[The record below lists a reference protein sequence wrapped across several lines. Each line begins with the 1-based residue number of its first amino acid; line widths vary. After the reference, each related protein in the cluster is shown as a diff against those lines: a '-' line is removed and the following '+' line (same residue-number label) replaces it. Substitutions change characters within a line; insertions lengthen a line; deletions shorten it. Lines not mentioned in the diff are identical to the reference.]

1 MTSVLDQLKKTR
13 EVLETRGRTIG
24 TLVRSDCRV
33 CLLGAIGVAVL
44 GESYADKPTYAVF
57 DKTVEGFNEEAYAVV
72 ESLFPYLPDSYQYEY
87 VAQNYDD
94 VVAFNDTDAEFDDE
108 KVFNLIDR
116 AIAGL
121 EARQ

>member
-1 MTSVLDQLKKTR
+1 MSVIEGLKKTR
-13 EVLETRGRTIG
+13 EVLETRGRIVG
-24 TLVRSDCRV
+24 HLVGNDCRV

-44 GESYADKPTYAVF
+44 GDSYADSPTYAVF
-57 DKTVEGFNEEAYAVV
+57 DKTQPGFDAEAYAVV
-72 ESLFPYLPDSYQYEY
+72 ESLFPHLPDKYQYEY

-94 VVAFNDTDAEFDDE
+94 VVSFNDNDAEFDDE